1 MKPSKNKNAFKERI
15 IGTKLGKKS
24 NKDAKKDKFNL
35 SNSNKD
41 WNLLKNLKNSTN
53 KWKKLLIPQPTL
65 NI

>member
-41 WNLLKNLKNSTN
+41 
-53 KWKKLLIPQPTL
+53 
-65 NI
+65 